1 MTAWEIKWCNCLERC
16 RALLDVADL
25 REDTK
30 DYVESVHLAINA
42 YPLKYPTDKQ
52 AYWIHTLYRSIA
64 GSVLATRKDCWSCK
78 GLGGKGSLQDYSLRL
93 WQTSN
98 SNAPTAT

>member
-30 DYVESVHLAINA
+30 DYVENVHLAINA

-52 AYWIHTLYRSIA
+52 AYWIHTLYRQHCRRPMGKSIA
-64 GSVLATRKDCWSCK
+64 KLT
-78 GLGGKGSLQDYSLRL
+78 LQAAG
-93 WQTSN
+93 W
-98 SNAPTAT
+98 